1 MYELTDIVIENIR
14 KELIRDFSK
23 LKSLLSYDELNVMSA
38 TKDVYSKIDLYV
50 RQMFLQLMQAVYKK
64 VTKRTCPY
72 NYAWLESFLLE
83 YDEVSKYVYA
93 NEFERKRDRLAE
105 ALIASTKKNE
115 EIDAALRYLSFMLT
129 AYAVRVTDQVVLTAY
144 RDMGIDA
151 VRWKAEKDNKTCT
164 ICKHRNGHIYDIE
177 QIPPKPHLNCR
188 CEYEEVCYGVTPE
201 SYRRNRKN
209 IKKR

>member
-23 LKSLLSYDELNVMSA
+23 LKSLLSYDELNVMST
-38 TKDVYSKIDLYV
+38 TKAVYSKIDLYV

-105 ALIASTKKNE
+105 ALIASSKKNE
-115 EIDAALRYLSFMLT
+115 EIDVALRYLSFMLT
-129 AYAVRVTDQVVLTAY
+129 AYAVRVTDRVVLTAY

-177 QIPPKPHLNCR
+177 QVPPKPHLNCR
-188 CEYEEVCYGVTPE
+188 CEYEEV
-201 SYRRNRKN
+201 
-209 IKKR
+209 

>member
-38 TKDVYSKIDLYV
+38 TKAVYSKIDLYV

-105 ALIASTKKNE
+105 ALIASSKKNE

-129 AYAVRVTDQVVLTAY
+129 AYAVRVTDQVVLMAY
-144 RDMGIDA
+144 RDMDIDA

-177 QIPPKPHLNCR
+177 QVPPKPHLNCR
-188 CEYEEVCYGVTPE
+188 CEYEEV
-201 SYRRNRKN
+201 
-209 IKKR
+209 

>member
-38 TKDVYSKIDLYV
+38 TKAVYSKIDLYV

-93 NEFERKRDRLAE
+93 NEFERKRDRVAE
-105 ALIASTKKNE
+105 ALIASPKKNE

-177 QIPPKPHLNCR
+177 QVPPKPHLNCR
-188 CEYEEVCYGVTPE
+188 CEYEEV
-201 SYRRNRKN
+201 
-209 IKKR
+209 

>member
-38 TKDVYSKIDLYV
+38 TKAVYSKIDLYV

-105 ALIASTKKNE
+105 ALIASSKKNE

-129 AYAVRVTDQVVLTAY
+129 AYAVRVTDQVVLMAY
-144 RDMGIDA
+144 RDMGIDT

-177 QIPPKPHLNCR
+177 QVPPKPHLNCR
-188 CEYEEVCYGVTPE
+188 CEYEEV
-201 SYRRNRKN
+201 
-209 IKKR
+209 

>member
-38 TKDVYSKIDLYV
+38 TKAVYSKIDLYV
-50 RQMFLQLMQAVYKK
+50 RQMFLQLMQTVYKK

-105 ALIASTKKNE
+105 ALIASSKKNE

-129 AYAVRVTDQVVLTAY
+129 AYAVRVTDQVVLMAY

-177 QIPPKPHLNCR
+177 QVPPKPHLNCR
-188 CEYEEVCYGVTPE
+188 CEYEEV
-201 SYRRNRKN
+201 
-209 IKKR
+209 

>member
-38 TKDVYSKIDLYV
+38 TKAVYSKIDLYV

-177 QIPPKPHLNCR
+177 QVPPKPHLNCR
-188 CEYEEVCYGVTPE
+188 CEYEEV
-201 SYRRNRKN
+201 
-209 IKKR
+209 

>member
-177 QIPPKPHLNCR
+177 QVPPKPHLNCR
-188 CEYEEVCYGVTPE
+188 CEYEKV
-201 SYRRNRKN
+201 
-209 IKKR
+209 

>member
-23 LKSLLSYDELNVMSA
+23 LKSLLSYDELNAMSA

-105 ALIASTKKNE
+105 ALIASPKKNE

-129 AYAVRVTDQVVLTAY
+129 AYAVRVTDQVVLMAY
-144 RDMGIDA
+144 RDIGIDA

-177 QIPPKPHLNCR
+177 QVPPKPHLNCR
-188 CEYEEVCYGVTPE
+188 CEYEEV
-201 SYRRNRKN
+201 
-209 IKKR
+209 

>member
-1 MYELTDIVIENIR
+1 MYELTDIAIENIR

-38 TKDVYSKIDLYV
+38 TKAVYSKIDLYV
-50 RQMFLQLMQAVYKK
+50 RQMFLQLMRAVYKK

-105 ALIASTKKNE
+105 ALIASPKKNE

-151 VRWKAEKDNKTCT
+151 VRWKAEKDNRTCT

-177 QIPPKPHLNCR
+177 QVPPKPHLYCR
-188 CEYEEVCYGVTPE
+188 CEYEEV
-201 SYRRNRKN
+201 
-209 IKKR
+209 

>member
-38 TKDVYSKIDLYV
+38 TKAVYSKIDLYV

-105 ALIASTKKNE
+105 ALIASSKKNE

-129 AYAVRVTDQVVLTAY
+129 AYAVRVTDQVVLMAY
-144 RDMGIDA
+144 RDIGIDA

-177 QIPPKPHLNCR
+177 QVPPKPHLNCR
-188 CEYEEVCYGVTPE
+188 CEYEEV
-201 SYRRNRKN
+201 
-209 IKKR
+209 

>member
-72 NYAWLESFLLE
+72 NYAWIESFLLE

-105 ALIASTKKNE
+105 ALIASPKKNE
-115 EIDAALRYLSFMLT
+115 EIDVALRYLSFMLT
-129 AYAVRVTDQVVLTAY
+129 AYAVRVTDQVVLMAY

-177 QIPPKPHLNCR
+177 QVPPKPHLNCR
-188 CEYEEVCYGVTPE
+188 CEYEEV
-201 SYRRNRKN
+201 
-209 IKKR
+209 

>member
-1 MYELTDIVIENIR
+1 MYELTDIVIEDIR

-38 TKDVYSKIDLYV
+38 TKAVYSKIDLYV

-105 ALIASTKKNE
+105 ALIASSKKNE

-151 VRWKAEKDNKTCT
+151 VRWKAEKDNKTCA

-177 QIPPKPHLNCR
+177 HVPPKPHLNCR
-188 CEYEEVCYGVTPE
+188 CEYEEV
-201 SYRRNRKN
+201 
-209 IKKR
+209 

>member
-38 TKDVYSKIDLYV
+38 TKAVYSKIDLYV

-93 NEFERKRDRLAE
+93 NELERKRDRLAE
-105 ALIASTKKNE
+105 ALIASPKKNE

-177 QIPPKPHLNCR
+177 QVPPKPHLNCR
-188 CEYEEVCYGVTPE
+188 CEYEEV
-201 SYRRNRKN
+201 
-209 IKKR
+209 

>member
-38 TKDVYSKIDLYV
+38 TKAVYSKIDLYV

-105 ALIASTKKNE
+105 ALIASPKKNE
-115 EIDAALRYLSFMLT
+115 EIDAALRYLSFMLA

-177 QIPPKPHLNCR
+177 QVPPKPHLNCR
-188 CEYEEVCYGVTPE
+188 CEYEEV
-201 SYRRNRKN
+201 
-209 IKKR
+209 

>member
-105 ALIASTKKNE
+105 ALIASPKKNE

-129 AYAVRVTDQVVLTAY
+129 AYAVRVTDQVVLMAY
-144 RDMGIDA
+144 RDIGIDA

-164 ICKHRNGHIYDIE
+164 ICKHRNGHVYDIE
-177 QIPPKPHLNCR
+177 QVPPKPHLNCR
-188 CEYEEVCYGVTPE
+188 CEYEEV
-201 SYRRNRKN
+201 
-209 IKKR
+209 